1 MGCCNSVEEYQE
13 YKDAKAEIKSLTR
26 ELDEERRD
34 RESETLQWRAYQQGV
49 NLNAVNPSAFVPT
62 HRRVN

>member
-1 MGCCNSVEEYQE
+1 MGCCNSVEDYQE
-13 YKDAKAEIKSLTR
+13 YKDAQVQIKRLTR

-34 RESETLQWRAYQQGV
+34 RELEVLQLRAYLQGA
-49 NLNAVNPSAFVPT
+49 NLNAVNPSAFVPI